1 MTSQTISNQTSSS
14 SDSSSGATSSGE
26 IEVASDHIDPEL
38 RADIAHVTT
47 LLGEVLRRTE
57 GDDFLELVEQ
67 VRTLDDESRAR
78 VLAALDI
85 PTATRLARAFTAYF
99 HLANTTEQVHRA
111 RAYRRDRQDDGGW
124 LERAVSRVT
133 EGGLS
138 DELAAQVA
146 SLAVRPVFTAHPTEA
161 ARRSTLDKLRRIA
174 GLLEQPQ
181 DRARTRG
188 LAEAIELLWL
198 TDEVRVEPPNP
209 VDEARNGIYY
219 LESLSRESIPAVL
232 DELRERL
239 EEAGVPVPSAW
250 RPLQFGSW
258 MGGDRDG
265 NPRVTPPITREI
277 LVLQARH
284 GINLISEMLAELR
297 RTLSISERISPVD
310 ESIRTRVAEMLAVL
324 PGVDPRYP
332 RLNAEEPYRLYLT
345 CVDVRLQLTVDRIT
359 RGTPHVPGQDYRD
372 DAELLADLDL
382 LHRSVQTH
390 QGPTIGTG
398 QVQRVID
405 AVAASGLCLATLDIR
420 EHAERHH
427 HALGQLVDRLGILD
441 RPYAELDRPTRTALL
456 ARELGSRRPLAPY
469 PPSLDEQGAATL
481 AIFDTVRWALDALGE
496 RVIDSY
502 IISMTQG
509 ADDVL
514 AAALLAR
521 EAGLVDLTGG
531 VARIGFAPLL
541 ETLVEL
547 EHAGEILDKLLI
559 DPAYRR
565 LVALRGDVQEVMLG
579 YSDSNKQGGIAAS
592 QWLIQKAQRQA
603 RDVGRRHG
611 VQVRF
616 FHGRGGSV
624 GRGGGPTYEAIMSLP
639 PGAVEGTVKLT
650 EQGEVISDK
659 YALPQLARENL
670 ELMLAATLEATVL
683 HRKDRRSPKDAAAW
697 DAVMEKVALAAEGRY
712 RELVARPELPAYF
725 LAATPVDQ
733 LGALRLGSR
742 PSRRPDSSAGL
753 DGLRAIPWVFG
764 WTQSRQV
771 VPGWYGVGT
780 GLAHAAGDLKTLQTM
795 YAGWP
800 FFRSFIDNV
809 AMTLAKTDL
818 GIARNYVSTLA
829 PDLGEEILEDLEAEF
844 ALTLAQVLAVC
855 GDAEL
860 LARQPSLR
868 ATLEVRERYLAPL
881 HHLQVQLLARHRA
894 GESDPELE
902 RALMLTTN
910 GIAAGMRNTG

>member
-1 MTSQTISNQTSSS
+1 
-14 SDSSSGATSSGE
+14 
-26 IEVASDHIDPEL
+26 V
-38 RADIAHVTT
+38 
-47 LLGEVLRRTE
+47 
-57 GDDFLELVEQ
+57 
-67 VRTLDDESRAR
+67 
-78 VLAALDI
+78 
-85 PTATRLARAFTAYF
+85 
-99 HLANTTEQVHRA
+99 
-111 RAYRRDRQDDGGW
+111 DRQQSGGW
-124 LERAVSRVT
+124 LERAVARVT
-133 EGGLS
+133 EAGAS
-138 DELAAQVA
+138 DALAEQVA

-174 GLLEQPQ
+174 ALLEQP
-181 DRARTRG
+181 DEPARRRRMS
-188 LAEAIELLWL
+188 EAIELLWL
-198 TDEVRVEPPNP
+198 TDEVRIEPPTP

-219 LESLSRESIPAVL
+219 LESLSRESIPEVL
-232 DELRERL
+232 DELRVRL
-239 EEAGVPVPSAW
+239 DDAGIPVPSAW
-250 RPLQFGSW
+250 RPLRFGSW

-265 NPRVTPPITREI
+265 NPRVTPTITREV

-284 GINLISEMLAELR
+284 GIAAIRDLLAELR

-310 ESIRTRVAEMLAVL
+310 PAIRDRVAAMLAVL

-345 CVDVRLQLTVDRIT
+345 CVDVRLQLTADRIV
-359 RGTPHVPGQDYRD
+359 RGTAHVPGLDYRD
-372 DAELLADLDL
+372 DDELLADLEL
-382 LHRSVQTH
+382 MHRSVLEH
-390 QGPTIGTG
+390 QGTTVGAG
-398 QVQRVID
+398 QVQQVVD
-405 AVAASGLCLATLDIR
+405 SVAASGLCLATLDIR

-427 HALGQLVDRLGILD
+427 HALGQLLDRLGELD
-441 RPYAELDRPTRTALL
+441 KPYAELDRARREALL

-469 PPSLDEQGAATL
+469 PPVLDETGASTL
-481 AIFDTVRWALDALGE
+481 AVFDTIRWALDALGE

-502 IISMTQG
+502 IVSMTQG
-509 ADDVL
+509 ADDIF

-521 EAGLVDLTGG
+521 EAGLVDLASG

-547 EHAGEILDKLLI
+547 EHADEILNVMLSE
-559 DPAYRR
+559 PSYRE
-565 LVALRGDVQEVMLG
+565 LVRLRGNVQEVMLG

-592 QWLIQKAQRQA
+592 QWLIQKAQRRA

-611 VQVRF
+611 VRVEF

-639 PGAVEGTVKLT
+639 PGAVDGTVKVT

-683 HRKDRRSPKDAAAW
+683 HRHDRRSPVDAKAW
-697 DAVMEKVALAAEGRY
+697 DAVMEKVAQAAEARY
-712 RELVARPELPAYF
+712 RALVARPELPAYF

-742 PSRRPDSSAGL
+742 PSRRPDSSSGL

-771 VPGWYGVGT
+771 VPGWYGVGS
-780 GLAHAAGDLKTLQTM
+780 GLASAEGDLPALQAM

-800 FFRSFIDNV
+800 FFRAFIDNV

-818 GIARNYVSTLA
+818 SIARNYVDALA
-829 PDLGEEILEDLEAEF
+829 PELGAGILEDLEAEF
-844 ALTLAQVLAVC
+844 ALTLELVLAVS

-894 GESDPELE
+894 GERDPELE
-902 RALMLTTN
+902 RALLLTTN